1 MTTRGTGPNYGMA
14 IRLGE
19 HVRSGT
25 IDNSIR
31 GRVTGELFLEGLDCP
46 LRLDLKGNAH
56 PDLAGCILTFRN
68 EETEPIDPELA
79 QYLQRE
85 QTGLAGDMSAAEKR
99 KILNLSL
106 EEFSLASEQEREAGT
121 TWKTVLFLE
130 WFSHYNGRIVIE
142 AVDYEWEIDLPRWQ
156 LSEEDRRQQAE
167 QAKAAMDMHLN
178 FAVEMFQETNE
189 EIRAAE
195 EEIDPMANDEF
206 AWERR
211 LQQSDRRAEAFHA
224 LMEEARTPEEME
236 ALAEMAY
243 GDEEE
248 DIFEEEDEGDF
259 LDEGYT
265 RDQYEADEEV
275 RQICSSIQELCKI
288 LIKNRYDEM
297 IGLPEQGEF
306 LSLMV
311 KSQTAADMTAGEN
324 SGFERGFLIA
334 HVKREIARSQ
344 HIISGLRAFSEEKEQ
359 QLVEEIWKLRDLLI
373 QLAGKLRA

>member
-1 MTTRGTGPNYGMA
+1 MA

-25 IDNSIR
+25 IDNSIK

-106 EEFSLASEQEREAGT
+106 EEFSLASEEEREAGT

-248 DIFEEEDEGDF
+248 DIFEEEEEGDF

>member
-1 MTTRGTGPNYGMA
+1 MTEPWQIQCDETEFLLRKKVCPANLLLAFFLLPFYLVVVAFFLFATVAAAMELDGAHPNKFSVVAVIGL
-14 IRLGE
+14 IFLGGIL
-19 HVRSGT
+19 V
-25 IDNSIR
+25 
-31 GRVTGELFLEGLDCP
+31 FLGFFFHNWFREGL
-46 LRLDLKGNAH
+46 
-56 PDLAGCILTFRN
+56 
-68 EETEPIDPELA
+68 
-79 QYLQRE
+79 
-85 QTGLAGDMSAAEKR
+85 
-99 KILNLSL
+99 
-106 EEFSLASEQEREAGT
+106 
-121 TWKTVLFLE
+121 
-130 WFSHYNGRIVIE
+130 
-142 AVDYEWEIDLPRWQ
+142 
-156 LSEEDRRQQAE
+156 
-167 QAKAAMDMHLN
+167 
-178 FAVEMFQETNE
+178 
-189 EIRAAE
+189 
-195 EEIDPMANDEF
+195 